1 MAFLEAVLA
10 KNIVGR
16 RAGFGQDRRVEC
28 GIVTDGS
35 ILETRLIARLHPR
48 GGTSRPTR
56 LAVLGLF
63 LLLALG
69 CVGLSRP
76 AAAQDE
82 LKIAAVVNDDVITQL
97 DVFTRLRLAMLSARL
112 QDTPETRQRLL
123 PTVMRTLIDEHLK
136 LQEAKS
142 EGVTVGDGE
151 VNARISVMAKRNNM
165 SREDFEAELSSNGI
179 LVSALEDQ
187 QRSDIAW
194 ARLVQRKLRPTIRI
208 TDAEINEAVAR
219 ARSAQGKTE
228 YHLSVIFQQVDSPK
242 DTSAVQQSAQRLME
256 QLQAG
261 ADFAS
266 LAQEFSQDTSASNG
280 GDLGWV
286 RPDQGDPAIGRELE
300 RLGNDPSIKGRVLGP
315 IQGTG
320 GYYLVRVEDIRQS
333 DDSNLAPGSVHL
345 VRLLWSLA
353 PNASEKEVKSAQ
365 ELADAFSTKT
375 QSCDA
380 FSRAAQSGEAGGNAS
395 FTDMGRVPVDDMPPD
410 IRQMVINQQVGQPT
424 AGIRGDG
431 GVAIFVVCDRGGAD
445 NSRVAIA
452 DRLAAERL
460 ETLAR
465 GYLSDL
471 RRAAYIDIRL

>member
-1 MAFLEAVLA
+1 M
-10 KNIVGR
+10 
-16 RAGFGQDRRVEC
+16 
-28 GIVTDGS
+28 
-35 ILETRLIARLHPR
+35 
-48 GGTSRPTR
+48 RPTR
-56 LAVLGLF
+56 LAALGLF

-69 CVGLSRP
+69 CVAAGLVAVSRP

-136 LQEAKS
+136 LQEAQS

-165 SREDFEAELSSNGI
+165 SREDFETELSSNGI

-228 YHLSVIFQQVDSPK
+228 YRLSVIFQQVDSPK
-242 DTSAVQQSAQRLME
+242 DASAVQQSSQRLME

-280 GDLGWV
+280 GDMGWV
-286 RPDQGDPAIGRELE
+286 RPDQGDPAVGRELLQ
-300 RLGNDPSIKGRVLGP
+300 LGNDPSIKGRVLGP

-320 GYYLVRVEDIRQS
+320 GYYLVRVEDVRQS

-345 VRLLWSLA
+345 IRLLWPLT
-353 PNASEKEVKSAQ
+353 PNASDKEVKSAQ
-365 ELADAFSTKT
+365 EQADAFSGKT
-375 QSCDA
+375 QNCEEFQRLARSGDA
-380 FSRAAQSGEAGGNAS
+380 GTAN
-395 FTDMGRVPVDDMPPD
+395 FTDMGRVPVDDMPPE
-410 IRQMVINQQVGQPT
+410 IRQMVMNQQVGQPT
-424 AGIRGDG
+424 NGIRGDG